1 MTEHISWDQ
10 SLVKKFSSS
19 NHYKLLNQL
28 RTEVKKYPLIK
39 KKNIDLNVNKDNK
52 SENRSNQNSRNQNLL
67 RDTSSNNEK
76 KIQQS
81 TISFN
86 NSRNFSIY
94 ANRTQDSKKVSNEN
108 IFHDENNSN
117 DEISL
122 STFKDRLNNVD
133 MK

>member
-10 SLVKKFSSS
+10 SIVKKYSSS

-52 SENRSNQNSRNQNLL
+52 NENRSNQNIRNQNLL
-67 RDTSSNNEK
+67 KDSSLSNDK

-86 NSRNFSIY
+86 NSKNFSIY
-94 ANRTQDSKKVSNEN
+94 ASSTQDSKKVNSEN
-108 IFHDENNSN
+108 IVFDENKSN
-117 DEISL
+117 DDIIL

>member
-10 SLVKKFSSS
+10 SIVKKYSSS

-52 SENRSNQNSRNQNLL
+52 SEIRSKQNNRNQNLL
-67 RDTSSNNEK
+67 KDASSTYEK

-86 NSRNFSIY
+86 NTKNFSIY
-94 ANRTQDSKKVSNEN
+94 AIGSLDSKKVNNEF
-108 IFHDENNSN
+108 ILTDENNSN
-117 DEISL
+117 NDISL